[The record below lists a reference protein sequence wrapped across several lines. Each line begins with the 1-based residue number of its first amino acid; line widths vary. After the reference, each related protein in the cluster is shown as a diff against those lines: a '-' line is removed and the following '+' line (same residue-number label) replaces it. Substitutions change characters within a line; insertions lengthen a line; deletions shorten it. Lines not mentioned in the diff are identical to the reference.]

1 MRKLGKGQSVM
12 FCAPM
17 EVERAIIKCTSKTEG
32 DMIEV
37 EDVLKWSMLC
47 TCTNI
52 QRSVPLWAT
61 QGLRYQRHAVARS
74 EPACD
79 ESGGFTSRAASLLL
93 EDDAQ
98 SLASRYGPGTRTA
111 DEKILL
117 EHNADASL
125 APRQAEVDAIRAR
138 CQEFQLVAFTGATL
152 QEEQERELSPES
164 EKERQ
169 VERPPAQRPCQH
181 SVHPHVKILIQQ
193 GIFHQSAAFQSAF
206 ETLRQTSAAGLNL
219 EQWPPQLLVTADFA
233 RTVQSTPNSHLDD
246 FLRPVHWI
254 ARIQSAGAAQLV
266 ILSPFEANEL
276 LPSFRASKV
285 ATLHVYSPRTSMS
298 MRSLEDLSFC
308 AVSYRPQPRPSDDLV
323 RQLNL
328 FAGQLYLRSY
338 DEYLSVCRFLGLSF
352 RPRRDGV
359 DVARD
364 GFVTQ
369 ASSTMGGPEVAAECS
384 FSSSP
389 VALLRALVVMRRKGQ
404 SFALSHVGRLLQ
416 GQPLSA
422 VDFGQGDHIVPG

>member
-1 MRKLGKGQSVM
+1 M

-17 EVERAIIKCTSKTEG
+17 EVERGILRCAGKTES

-37 EDVLKWSMLC
+37 EDVLRWSIRC
-47 TCTNI
+47 TCINI
-52 QRSVPLWAT
+52 QGNVPLWAT
-61 QGLRYQRHAVARS
+61 QGMRYQRHAVARS

-93 EDDAQ
+93 EDEAQ

-117 EHNADASL
+117 EHDSDASL
-125 APRQAEVDAIRAR
+125 AQRQAEVDAIRAK
-138 CQEFQLVAFTGATL
+138 CQEFELVAFTGATL

-169 VERPPAQRPCQH
+169 VERPAAQKPYQH
-181 SVHPHVKILIQQ
+181 SVHPHVKQLVQR
-193 GIFHQSAAFQSAF
+193 GVFRQSDAFQSAF
-206 ETLRQTSAAGLNL
+206 KTLSRTSAAGLNL
-219 EQWPPQLLVTADFA
+219 EEWPPHLLVTADFA
-233 RTVQSTPNSHLDD
+233 RTVQSTPNSLQDD

-254 ARIQSAGAAQLV
+254 ARLQNAGAAQFV

-276 LPSFRASKV
+276 LPSFRASKA
-285 ATLHVYSPRTSMS
+285 ATLHVYSPRTSIS
-298 MRSLEDLSFC
+298 MRSFEDLVFC
-308 AVSYRPQPRPSDDLV
+308 AFPVRPQPQPSDDLI

-328 FAGQLYLRSY
+328 FAGQLYWRSY

-352 RPRRDGV
+352 CPRRDGI

-364 GFVTQ
+364 GFVNP
-369 ASSTMGGPEVAAECS
+369 ASCTTRGSEMAEKRS

-389 VALLRALVVMRRKGQ
+389 VAFLRALMVMRRKGQ

-422 VDFGQGDHIVPG
+422 VDFGERNHVVLD